1 MPTILNNRILFIF
14 LYFVLVLQGCLTVT
28 EKEIPPKIDLGN
40 HLHRLQETLVIIEE
54 FRSNLNLE
62 LVNQENISGLGEDHL
77 QKFRNPTVS
86 AITKKNFA
94 GAFAQCRCFQNVV
107 IAFKGI
113 DDIDLLR
120 KKYKNV
126 IRIKLAEYSDNDTL
140 FITFLLTAST
150 LGLIPT
156 WNSFARKAEVT
167 IESDSLT
174 QPVTFNYDR
183 RFKLF
188 AHLFLF
194 FGLFKENSVLNRYT
208 EFYDFFKL
216 VSSDVYSQKLIPLD
230 N

>member
-1 MPTILNNRILFIF
+1 MPTILNIRILFIF
-14 LYFVLVLQGCLTVT
+14 LYFVLVLQGCLTIT

-40 HLHRLQETLVIIEE
+40 NLPRLQETLVIIEE
-54 FRSNLNLE
+54 FRTNLKPE
-62 LVNQENISGLGEDHL
+62 LANQENISGLGEDQL
-77 QKFRNPTVS
+77 QRLRNPTFGTM
-86 AITKKNFA
+86 AKRNFA

-113 DDIDLLR
+113 DDVDLLR

-126 IRIKLAEYSDNDTL
+126 IRIQLVEYTDDKTL
-140 FITFLLTAST
+140 LITTLLTAST

-156 WNSFARKAEVT
+156 WNSFARKAEIT

-216 VSSDVYSQKLIPLD
+216 VSSEIYSQKLIPLD